1 MAENKSKAQK
11 LAETMDD
18 QNRIIVK
25 VLEEQKEAK
34 LDNAFMKPS
43 DLGEAIKDSLS
54 FGRDLYKSQKLSE
67 DELDEYTRALNTK
80 SGFTVRSAIKAITK

>member
-1 MAENKSKAQK
+1 MADNKSKAQK
-11 LAETMDD
+11 LAEVMDD
-18 QNRIIVK
+18 QNRIMVK

-34 LDNAFMKPS
+34 LDYVFVKPS
-43 DLGEAIKDSLS
+43 DVGETIKDSLA
-54 FGRDLYKSQKLSE
+54 FGRDLYKSQKFTE